1 MEGVVSGGRG
11 TAGWRGV
18 INGGR
23 GRQDG
28 GGSQPEGDCRMGWR
42 G

>member
-18 INGGR
+18 VSGGR
-23 GRQDG
+23 GLQDG
-28 GGSQPEGDCRMGWR
+28 GGSQRWEGAAG
-42 G
+42 